1 MLGALWG
8 TPPALDLDAESD
20 LHTLLA
26 ELAKGKLIR
35 SARDIS
41 DGGIAVALA
50 QASFAKGIG
59 ATIESGPVAYDPSTV
74 RVVCRAGIDHADFC

>member
-1 MLGALWG
+1 MIAFGSSEYAKVVLGGIWG

-20 LHTLLA
+20 LQTLLQVLA
-26 ELAKGKLIR
+26 ERQLIR

-50 QASFAKGIG
+50 QAGFSH
-59 ATIESGPVAYDPSTV
+59 SH
-74 RVVCRAGIDHADFC
+74 RRHR